1 MGSLI
6 PGLFDAMLFAVVLF
20 GAVSFDAMLFAVVL
34 FDAVLFGAWV
44 I

>member
-1 MGSLI
+1 VGSLI
-6 PGLFDAMLFAVVLF
+6 PGLF